1 MILGN
6 RGAGTTSL
14 IRSLCYKFKLDEFLL
29 KKQFVQKQNEE
40 KEKRKRARLL
50 NKGFAPPAGFDEETG
65 KAIPDPDVENEP
77 ESFSQE
83 ENDIEIM
90 RSLMD
95 ASKGLIIDGSW
106 RKMSEEDKMDA
117 EAFEKLL
124 VGSRR
129 MPEIVVILRCS
140 EDSTHKRLIDFDAI
154 KKEYD
159 RLMNLRNM
167 ERARVREEERKKEE
181 DRLIAENAEKAESG
195 ETVDVNAVLAEWD
208 QARDAEEKAADEGDG
223 EGKPNFDEML
233 NVQKT
238 ALTEQRAEEDAF
250 FDDLIARLK
259 ERQVFVIDDIKS
271 DQSQQYVQIKILDRI
286 KDNLQFRKDM
296 IERQLTFPLTSE
308 EVKFYEKSY
317 QYKHSKFGVNS
328 SLSLS
333 NPAKSKKIA
342 AVYRERLYFFSNQEE
357 QQKFLKQPSKYTQE
371 VSPIPLDVTIK
382 PRVFVLGLPKS
393 GKSTLCKILSE
404 KIGVV
409 HLKMNHIIQQFMTQ
423 DSS

>member
-1 MILGN
+1 
-6 RGAGTTSL
+6 
-14 IRSLCYKFKLDEFLL
+14 
-29 KKQFVQKQNEE
+29 
-40 KEKRKRARLL
+40 
-50 NKGFAPPAGFDEETG
+50 
-65 KAIPDPDVENEP
+65 
-77 ESFSQE
+77 
-83 ENDIEIM
+83 
-90 RSLMD
+90 MD

-140 EDSTHKRLIDFDAI
+140 EDSTHKRLIDFKAI
-154 KKEYD
+154 KAEFD
-159 RLMNLRNM
+159 RLM
-167 ERARVREEERKKEE
+167 EIRATDRASKRAEERKIKEE
-181 DRLIAENAEKAESG
+181 SLRTEAAEKAESG
-195 ETVDVNAVLAEWD
+195 EVVDIEGGLAEWD
-208 QARDAEEKAADEGDG
+208 QARDEEEKAADEGDS

-238 ALTEQRAEEDAF
+238 ALTEQRAEEDTF
-250 FDDLIARLK
+250 FEDLIARLK
-259 ERQVFVIDDIKS
+259 EKQVFVIDDIRS
-271 DQSQQYVQIKILDRI
+271 DHSEQYVMIKILDRI

-296 IERQLTFPLTSE
+296 IERQLTFSLTPE

-317 QYKHSKFGVNS
+317 QYKHSKFGANS

-342 AVYRERLYFFSNQEE
+342 VVYRERLYFFSNQEE

-371 VSPIPLDVTIK
+371 VRPIPLDVTIK

-393 GKSTLCKILSE
+393 GKSTLCKTLSE

-409 HLKMNHIIQQFMTQ
+409 HLKMNHIIQ
-423 DSS
+423 

>member
-14 IRSLCYKFKLDEFLL
+14 IRSLCEKFKLDEFLL

-95 ASKGLIIDGSW
+95 ANKGLIIDGSW

-140 EDSTHKRLIDFDAI
+140 EESTHKRLIDFKAI
-154 KKEYD
+154 KAEYD
-159 RLMNLRNM
+159 RLMEIRAT
-167 ERARVREEERKKEE
+167 ERARVRAEERKKEE

-208 QARDAEEKAADEGDG
+208 QVRDNDEKAADEGEG
-223 EGKPNFDEML
+223 EGKPNLEEML
-233 NVQKT
+233 GVQKT
-238 ALTEQRAEEDAF
+238 ALTEQRGEEDAF
-250 FDDLIARLK
+250 FEDLITRLNQR
-259 ERQVFVIDDIKS
+259 EVFVIDNIRS
-271 DQSQQYVQIKILDRI
+271 DHSEQYVMIKILDRI

-296 IERQLTFPLTSE
+296 IER
-308 EVKFYEKSY
+308 
-317 QYKHSKFGVNS
+317 
-328 SLSLS
+328 
-333 NPAKSKKIA
+333 
-342 AVYRERLYFFSNQEE
+342 
-357 QQKFLKQPSKYTQE
+357 
-371 VSPIPLDVTIK
+371 
-382 PRVFVLGLPKS
+382 
-393 GKSTLCKILSE
+393 
-404 KIGVV
+404 
-409 HLKMNHIIQQFMTQ
+409 
-423 DSS
+423 

>member
-1 MILGN
+1 
-6 RGAGTTSL
+6 
-14 IRSLCYKFKLDEFLL
+14 
-29 KKQFVQKQNEE
+29 
-40 KEKRKRARLL
+40 
-50 NKGFAPPAGFDEETG
+50 
-65 KAIPDPDVENEP
+65 
-77 ESFSQE
+77 
-83 ENDIEIM
+83 
-90 RSLMD
+90 MD

-140 EDSTHKRLIDFDAI
+140 EDSTHKRLIDFAAI

-159 RLMNLRNM
+159 SLMSLRNM

-208 QARDAEEKAADEGDG
+208 QARDAEEKAADEGEG

-342 AVYRERLYFFSNQEE
+342 AVYRERLYFFSN
-357 QQKFLKQPSKYTQE
+357 
-371 VSPIPLDVTIK
+371 
-382 PRVFVLGLPKS
+382 
-393 GKSTLCKILSE
+393 
-404 KIGVV
+404 
-409 HLKMNHIIQQFMTQ
+409 
-423 DSS
+423 

>member
-1 MILGN
+1 MMILGN

-14 IRSLCYKFKLDEFLL
+14 IRSLCEKFKLDEFLL

-40 KEKRKRARLL
+40 KEKRKRGRLL

-140 EDSTHKRLIDFDAI
+140 EDSTHKRLIDFKAI
-154 KKEYD
+154 KAEYD
-159 RLMNLRNM
+159 RLMDIRAT
-167 ERARVREEERKKEE
+167 ERARVRAEERKKEE
-181 DRLIAENAEKAESG
+181 ERLRAENAEKAESG
-195 ETVDVNAVLAEWD
+195 ETVDVDAVLGEWD

-296 IERQLTFPLTSE
+296 IER
-308 EVKFYEKSY
+308 
-317 QYKHSKFGVNS
+317 
-328 SLSLS
+328 
-333 NPAKSKKIA
+333 
-342 AVYRERLYFFSNQEE
+342 
-357 QQKFLKQPSKYTQE
+357 
-371 VSPIPLDVTIK
+371 
-382 PRVFVLGLPKS
+382 
-393 GKSTLCKILSE
+393 
-404 KIGVV
+404 
-409 HLKMNHIIQQFMTQ
+409 
-423 DSS
+423 